1 MCIKY
6 PRELINFLISDR
18 SDRLFQDAPLAY
30 IKTEA
35 LKCQRCQLHTNV
47 VHLPETVAVTG
58 GLVNRYEIVPWY
70 EISRNVSRALT
81 KPLIHRLYIRTPLLC
96 KTLLSVSIN
105 TEPRQKAAFIDSKT
119 WVVCARISA
128 RTTGGRSSTPSLSP

>member
-6 PRELINFLISDR
+6 PRELVNFLISDR

-58 GLVNRYEIVPWY
+58 GLT
-70 EISRNVSRALT
+70 ALHET
-81 KPLIHRLYIRTPLLC
+81 HPPSMHQFCIHLTDGAASAELIF
-96 KTLLSVSIN
+96 
-105 TEPRQKAAFIDSKT
+105 EAQ
-119 WVVCARISA
+119 
-128 RTTGGRSSTPSLSP
+128 